1 MSALTIVAT
10 ITAVPEQAE
19 LVFAELKKLVPPTLA
34 EAGCLQYD
42 LHRDNVDPA
51 RFLFYEN
58 WESRELWL
66 AHMESAHLAAFK
78 EATGDA
84 VVDLVIYEMTR
95 SHEA

>member
-34 EAGCLQYD
+34 EAGCIQYD
-42 LHRDNVDPA
+42 LHRDNDEPA

-66 AHMESAHLAAFK
+66 AHMESDHLKTFG

-84 VVDLVIYEMTR
+84 VAELLIYEMTKTV
-95 SHEA
+95 S

>member
-10 ITAVPEQAE
+10 FTAVPAQAE

-34 EAGCLQYD
+34 AAGCLQYA
-42 LHRDNVDPA
+42 LPRDNDYPA

-66 AHMESAHLAAFK
+66 AHMESAHLAAVK
-78 EATGDA
+78 EATGAA

-95 SHEA
+95 SQEG